1 MRRGG
6 GDDAAER
13 AGEPLLALTMALA
26 ISGALLHG
34 STSLWPPAIAPR
46 LLSAGK
52 PPAWHL
58 HKRTLKMKWLE
69 TFAIVLVTPELN
81 GLTIP
86 VNLQGKWRVL
96 KIHKF
101 PRRLQESVPIRTRC
115 ERLSFVRRARAVL
128 WQVC

>member
-1 MRRGG
+1 
-6 GDDAAER
+6 
-13 AGEPLLALTMALA
+13 MALA
-26 ISGALLHG
+26 QAH
-34 STSLWPPAIAPR
+34 
-46 LLSAGK
+46 
-52 PPAWHL
+52 
-58 HKRTLKMKWLE
+58 LKMKWLE

-86 VNLQGKWRVL
+86 VNLQGKWRGL